1 MKLATAPVN
10 WYSVDA
16 PDDRP
21 RVQLESLL
29 INKQE

>member
-10 WYSVDA
+10 WNSADA
-16 PDDRP
+16 PDNRP

>member
-1 MKLATAPVN
+1 MKLARAPAN
-10 WYSVDA
+10 WNGADA
-16 PDDRP
+16 PDHRP